1 MKIVIIGGV
10 AGGASFAARMRRLNE
25 DAEIVLFERG
35 EYVSFA
41 NCGLPYYI
49 GGEIAERDALLLQSV
64 EQMEQKFKM
73 NVHNNTE
80 VTKINKD
87 KKNVEYKSINGKTG
101 VEDYD
106 YLILSPGA
114 SPIKPPIDGI
124 ENANNIFTVRTVP
137 DTDEIKSFI
146 EKNNVKTATVVGG
159 GFIGLEMAE
168 NLKNIGLET
177 TLIEMSNQVMAPLDF
192 EMAQEL
198 HMHLEDKGV
207 RLILNN
213 GVSKFK
219 NNGKTIELSDGANID
234 SDMTILAIGVK
245 PENSLAKDAGLDI
258 GKRGGI
264 VVNNK
269 METSDKSIY
278 AVGDAVEVEHF
289 ISKDRV
295 QIALAGPAN
304 YQGRMVADILND
316 LHGEY
321 QGSLGSSIAKVFD
334 LQAASTGLNEK
345 SLSGDYNVMHLHPVN
360 HAAYYPK
367 SYPMNLKVIYNNDEK
382 ILGAQCVAMDG
393 ADKVIDTIATAIYA
407 GLKVTDLKNLQLAY
421 APPFNAAKAPANF
434 VGYVAE
440 NTLNDKVK
448 FIQYNQVEE
457 FKNKGY
463 TFLDV
468 SEVEEFNMGHVEG
481 SLNIPLGNLR
491 EHLSE
496 LKDKKLA
503 LYCRVS
509 LRAYIGYR
517 ILKQNGIEAVVLD
530 GGYKTY
536 QTANYELQNTIAK
549 ADNTNENKFEEIDFS
564 NINTETKVK
573 INACGLQCPG
583 PITRVYNAIQDIE
596 QGEIIEVSVTD
607 IGFTKDIASWCK
619 TTGNTLINI
628 DENDGTF
635 KAYVMKGKKEVSTE
649 NKVIET
655 HDSVTIVVFSGELDK
670 AMAAFIIGTGAA
682 SMGKKVTLFF
692 TFWGLSIIKKKAD
705 VDKMFMEKMF
715 DTMLPEDINKLG
727 LSKMNMAGLGSK
739 MMKKVMKEKNV
750 DDLPTL
756 MNNARDLGIKFIA
769 CSMSM
774 DVMGIKPEELVD
786 GVEIGG
792 VATYLGDAETSGVN
806 LFI

>member
-1 MKIVIIGGV
+1 MKIVIVGGV

-25 DAEIVLFERG
+25 DAEIVLFEKG

-64 EQMEQKFKM
+64 EQMQNKFNMK
-73 NVHNNTE
+73 VHNNTE
-80 VTKINKD
+80 VTKINRAE
-87 KKNVEYKSINGKTG
+87 KNIEFKNINGKSG
-101 VEDYD
+101 KESYD

-114 SPIKPPIDGI
+114 SPIKPPISGI
-124 ENANNIFTVRTVP
+124 NEASNIFTLRTVP

-146 EKNNVKTATVVGG
+146 EKNNAKTATVVGG
-159 GFIGLEMAE
+159 GFIGLEMME
-168 NLKNIGLET
+168 NLKNLGLET
-177 TLIEMSNQVMAPLDF
+177 TLVEMSDQVMAPIDF

-198 HMHLEDKGV
+198 HEHIEDKGV
-207 RLILNN
+207 RLILND
-213 GVSKFK
+213 GVSEFK
-219 NNGKTIELSDGANID
+219 DSGKTIVLSSKKEIQ
-234 SDMTILAIGVK
+234 SDITILAIGVK
-245 PENSLAKDAGLDI
+245 PENKLAVESGLEV

-264 VVNNK
+264 VVDSK
-269 METSDKSIY
+269 MKTSDEFIF

-289 ISKDRV
+289 ISKEKT

-304 YQGRMVADILND
+304 YQGRMVADILNG
-316 LHGEY
+316 LNGEY
-321 QGSLGSSIAKVFD
+321 DGSLGSSIAKVFD

-345 SLSGDYNVMHLHPVN
+345 SLSGDYNIIHLHPVN
-360 HAAYYPK
+360 HAAYYPG
-367 SYPMNLKVIYNNDEK
+367 SFPMHLKVIFDNDEK
-382 ILGAQCVAMDG
+382 ILGAQCVALDG

-407 GLKVTDLKNLQLAY
+407 GLKVTELKNLQLAY
-421 APPFNAAKAPANF
+421 APPFNAAKTPANF
-434 VGYVAE
+434 AGYVAE
-440 NTLNDKVK
+440 NILNNKVK
-448 FIQYNQVEE
+448 FMQYSEVEE
-457 FKNKGY
+457 YKNKDY
-463 TFLDV
+463 IFVDV
-468 SEVEEFNMGHVEG
+468 SEKEEFNMGHVEG
-481 SLNIPLGNLR
+481 SINIPLGELR
-491 EHLSE
+491 NHLDE
-496 LKDKKLA
+496 LKDKKVV

-517 ILKQNGIEAVVLD
+517 ILTQNNIEAIVLD

-536 QTANYELQNTIAK
+536 QIANYKLKSKK
-549 ADNTNENKFEEIDFS
+549 ASETVKKEILDLDIN
-564 NINTETKVK
+564 NINASVK

-583 PITRVYNAIQDIE
+583 PITRVYNSIQEIE
-596 QGEIIEVSVTD
+596 DGEIIEVLVTD
-607 IGFTKDIASWCK
+607 IGFTKDIAAWCE
-619 TTGNTLINI
+619 TTKNTLIDI
-628 DENDGTF
+628 VEEDKVY
-635 KAYVMKGKKEVSTE
+635 KAYVMKGSNEIKTNSE
-649 NKVIET
+649 NRIFET

-682 SMGKKVTLFF
+682 SMGKKVTMFF

-727 LSKMNMAGLGSK
+727 LSKMNMGGLGSK

-756 MNNARDLGIKFIA
+756 MNNAKELGIKFIA

-774 DVMGIKPEELVD
+774 DVMGIKEEELVD

-792 VATYLGDAETSGVN
+792 VATYLGDAEKSGVN

>member
-1 MKIVIIGGV
+1 MKIVIVGGV

-25 DAEIVLFERG
+25 DAEIVLFEKG

-64 EQMEQKFKM
+64 EQMQNKFNMK
-73 NVHNNTE
+73 VHNNTE
-80 VTKINKD
+80 VTKINRAE
-87 KKNVEYKSINGKTG
+87 KNIEFKNINGKSG
-101 VEDYD
+101 KESYD

-114 SPIKPPIDGI
+114 SPIKPPISGI
-124 ENANNIFTVRTVP
+124 NEASNIFTLRTVP

-146 EKNNVKTATVVGG
+146 EKNNAKTATVVGG
-159 GFIGLEMAE
+159 GFIGLEMME
-168 NLKNIGLET
+168 NLKNLGLET
-177 TLIEMSNQVMAPLDF
+177 TLVEMSDQVMAPIDF

-198 HMHLEDKGV
+198 HEHIEDKGV
-207 RLILNN
+207 RLILND
-213 GVSKFK
+213 GVSEFK
-219 NNGKTIELSDGANID
+219 DSGKTIVLSSKEEIQ
-234 SDMTILAIGVK
+234 SDITILAIGVK
-245 PENSLAKDAGLDI
+245 PENKLAVESGLEV

-264 VVNNK
+264 VVDSK
-269 METSDKSIY
+269 MKTSDEFIF

-289 ISKDRV
+289 ISKEKT

-304 YQGRMVADILND
+304 YQGRMVADILNG
-316 LHGEY
+316 LNGEY
-321 QGSLGSSIAKVFD
+321 DGSLGSSIAKVFD

-345 SLSGDYNVMHLHPVN
+345 SLSGDYNIIHLHPVN
-360 HAAYYPK
+360 HAAYYPG
-367 SYPMNLKVIYNNDEK
+367 SFPMHLKVIFDNDEK
-382 ILGAQCVAMDG
+382 ILGAQCVALDG

-407 GLKVTDLKNLQLAY
+407 GLKVTELKNLQLAY
-421 APPFNAAKAPANF
+421 APPFNAAKTPANF
-434 VGYVAE
+434 AGYVAE
-440 NTLNDKVK
+440 NILNNKVK
-448 FIQYNQVEE
+448 FIQYSEVEE
-457 FKNKGY
+457 YKNKDY
-463 TFLDV
+463 IFVDV
-468 SEVEEFNMGHVEG
+468 SEKEEFNMGHVEG
-481 SLNIPLGNLR
+481 SINIPLGELR
-491 EHLSE
+491 NHLDE
-496 LKDKKLA
+496 LKDKKVV

-517 ILKQNGIEAVVLD
+517 ILTQNNIEAIVLD

-536 QTANYELQNTIAK
+536 QIANYKLKSKK
-549 ADNTNENKFEEIDFS
+549 AAETVKKEILDLDIN
-564 NINTETKVK
+564 NINASVK

-583 PITRVYNAIQDIE
+583 PITRVYNSIQEIE
-596 QGEIIEVSVTD
+596 DGEIIEVLVTD
-607 IGFTKDIASWCK
+607 IGFTKDIAAWCE
-619 TTGNTLINI
+619 TTKNTLIDI
-628 DENDGTF
+628 VEEDKVY
-635 KAYVMKGKKEVSTE
+635 KAYVMKGSNEIKTNSE
-649 NKVIET
+649 NRVFET

-682 SMGKKVTLFF
+682 SMGKKVTMFF

-727 LSKMNMAGLGSK
+727 LSKMNMGGLGSK

-756 MNNARDLGIKFIA
+756 MNNAKELGIKFIA

-774 DVMGIKPEELVD
+774 DVMGIKEEELVD

-792 VATYLGDAETSGVN
+792 VATYLGDAEKSGVN